1 MTKDEMFQA
10 VSEQED
16 AFFIEL
22 QAMRVKYP
30 AFYVEAWMPTDII
43 IQADGRFIPK
53 DTDQLEDFCCN
64 VVGCIKHDASVGTSW
79 DTLESAI
86 DMAIKDYS

>member
-1 MTKDEMFQA
+1 MTRNEMFQA

-16 AFFIEL
+16 AFFTEL
-22 QAMRVKYP
+22 QAMRAKYP
-30 AFYVEAWMPTDII
+30 GFYVEAWMPTDII

-53 DTDQLEDFCCN
+53 DTEQLEDFCCN

-86 DMAIKDYS
+86 DMAMKDYS

>member
-16 AFFIEL
+16 AFFLEL
-22 QAMRVKYP
+22 QAMRAKYP
-30 AFYVEAWMPTDII
+30 GFYVEAWMPTDII

-53 DTDQLEDFCCN
+53 DADQLEDFCCN
-64 VVGCIKHDASVGTSW
+64 VVGCINHDASVGTFW

>member
-1 MTKDEMFQA
+1 MTKDEMFKA

-16 AFFIEL
+16 AFFEEL
-22 QAMRVKYP
+22 QALRAKYSG
-30 AFYVEAWMPTDII
+30 FYVEAWMPTDII

-53 DTDQLEDFCCN
+53 DAQQLEDFCCN
-64 VVGCIKHDASVGTSW
+64 VVGCIKHDASLGTSW

-86 DMAIKDYS
+86 DIAIRDYS